1 MNIGLIIVCV
11 IFGLFF
17 IFTLCGVIIEAV
29 KRIKSGKDDISNESS
44 GDPTGDPEWKK
55 KK

>member
-44 GDPTGDPEWKK
+44 GDPTGDPE
-55 KK
+55 